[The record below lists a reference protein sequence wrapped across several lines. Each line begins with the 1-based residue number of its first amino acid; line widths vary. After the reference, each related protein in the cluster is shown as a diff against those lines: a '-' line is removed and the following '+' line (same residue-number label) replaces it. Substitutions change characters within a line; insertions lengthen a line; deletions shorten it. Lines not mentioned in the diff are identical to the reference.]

1 MIEDNEGDNTIKF
14 LDINSDT
21 VLFELN
27 GSELSVTV
35 SDSGDILTIR
45 NFNSERFSFEFAD
58 GVSGF
63 YDTEIGEFKNSGAE
77 QEPPVEELPEQI
89 EDNSGQT
96 DTGSLGEPDE
106 DIVQKG
112 ADILDELYSDDD
124 PMSGLLTE
132 GDTVISEITDSVSAV
147 DKDDESE
154 NNIDIQVMVLTEN
167 MAAFADENGISDS
180 LNLQN
185 SRDSLAF
192 ADQLLVVTQAS

>member
-45 NFNSERFSFEFAD
+45 NFNSERFNFEFAD
-58 GVSGF
+58 GVSGS
-63 YDTEIGEFKNSGAE
+63 YDSEIGEFKNSGAE